1 MLAFADDAAL
11 ARLVIAAGV
20 APLHIYRLEAFR
32 SRDRGHARAASNGL
46 RTTDILRGTADEP
59 PPLLHASAP
68 PP

>member
-11 ARLVIAAGV
+11 ARLVIAAATACKV
-20 APLHIYRLEAFR
+20 HRLEAFL
-32 SRDRGHARAASNGL
+32 SRGRWHACAASNGFW
-46 RTTDILRGTADEP
+46 TTDILRGTDDEP